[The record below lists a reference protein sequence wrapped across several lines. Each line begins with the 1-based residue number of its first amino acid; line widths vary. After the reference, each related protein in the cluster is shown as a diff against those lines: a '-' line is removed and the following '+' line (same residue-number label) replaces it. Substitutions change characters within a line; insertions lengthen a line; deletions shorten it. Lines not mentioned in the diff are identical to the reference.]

1 MMFGTILLSADGK
14 LVIHKR
20 LRIPTHM
27 PAVQHVLGPGV
38 RNSILSGGLG
48 AGTGLQGLGHGLQKV
63 QFKSLI
69 TVSILS
75 SPQRQPLWSI

>member
-1 MMFGTILLSADGK
+1 MMFGTILLSVDGK

-38 RNSILSGGLG
+38 RNSILSGGSGSWNRLAGPGTWAPEG
-48 AGTGLQGLGHGLQKV
+48 AV
-63 QFKSLI
+63 
-69 TVSILS
+69 
-75 SPQRQPLWSI
+75 